1 MAIAIWRSS
10 FPSPSFL
17 SQPRSR
23 VCTCYSRSGFH
34 CFLSQTR
41 SRVSTCDTRSGFHS
55 SITDTSM
62 EPKTLSRALQI
73 YKLDAVFG
81 GTKDVPVVKH
91 FSITRLETQESSR
104 KGLKPTRTSED
115 NEIYKIFTNV
125 MCLHPPK
132 EEDPLRVFNKQ
143 IDEDRRIVI
152 SRSNINELQK
162 TIDLRNW
169 TWSRVEVKANYED
182 PGRVTLYAGHSLIPW
197 KGNKLISIAGH
208 SKDASEVINGPLEIR
223 IAATS
228 LDNPPPDL
236 YLGSFHAGDDV
247 GSPKGYLG
255 SAAVQKTTGADVVGS
270 LFCPFCC

>member
-1 MAIAIWRSS
+1 MRFKIW
-10 FPSPSFL
+10 L
-17 SQPRSR
+17 SLL
-23 VCTCYSRSGFH
+23 F
-34 CFLSQTR
+34 SQTR

-104 KGLKPTRTSED
+104 KPLSLKRLTEGLKPTRSSED
-115 NEIYKIFTNV
+115 NEVYK
-125 MCLHPPK
+125 HPPK

-162 TIDLRNW
+162 VYIYTFDICF
-169 TWSRVEVKANYED
+169 
-182 PGRVTLYAGHSLIPW
+182 LYIFF
-197 KGNKLISIAGH
+197 I
-208 SKDASEVINGPLEIR
+208 
-223 IAATS
+223 
-228 LDNPPPDL
+228 
-236 YLGSFHAGDDV
+236 F
-247 GSPKGYLG
+247 
-255 SAAVQKTTGADVVGS
+255 
-270 LFCPFCC
+270 

>member
-1 MAIAIWRSS
+1 MR
-10 FPSPSFL
+10 FL
-17 SQPRSR
+17 
-23 VCTCYSRSGFH
+23 V
-34 CFLSQTR
+34 
-41 SRVSTCDTRSGFHS
+41 V
-55 SITDTSM
+55 
-62 EPKTLSRALQI
+62 
-73 YKLDAVFG
+73 

-104 KGLKPTRTSED
+104 KPLSLKRLTEGLKPTRSSEE

-162 TIDLRNW
+162 TLDLRNW

-182 PGRVTLYAGHSLIPW
+182 PGRVTPYVGHSLIPW

-208 SKDASEVINGPLEIR
+208 SKDASEVINAIR
-223 IAATS
+223 AGRSIRAVYAGIA
-228 LDNPPPDL
+228 
-236 YLGSFHAGDDV
+236 
-247 GSPKGYLG
+247 
-255 SAAVQKTTGADVVGS
+255 TGT
-270 LFCPFCC
+270 CRCCGTL